1 MSRFQRDLNAAEK
14 ELDLL
19 DRAVILTYAFSLWGE
34 QTLHDRWPEDRALRE
49 PATLEQMIY
58 LCRDRMKAAQQRNAA
73 QSEMVFCD
81 ILDALGRMQSD
92 IVGPGEFGPST

>member
-1 MSRFQRDLNAAEK
+1 MSKFQRDLNAAED

-34 QTLHDRWPEDRALRE
+34 QTLQDRWPEDRALRE

-58 LCRDRMKAAQQRNAA
+58 LCQDRLTGAQKRNAA
-73 QSEMVFCD
+73 QSETVFSK
-81 ILDALGRMQSD
+81 ILDALSRMQDD
-92 IVGPGEFGPST
+92 IVDPGEYGPPT

>member
-1 MSRFQRDLNAAEK
+1 MSKFQRDLNAAED

-34 QTLHDRWPEDRALRE
+34 QTLRDRWPEGRALRE

-58 LCRDRMKAAQQRNAA
+58 LCRDRLTAAQKRNAA
-73 QSEMVFCD
+73 QSETVFSE
-81 ILDALGRMQSD
+81 ILDALGRMQD
-92 IVGPGEFGPST
+92 DVVDPGEYGPPT